1 MLQNMVSGSV
11 VKTSVLV
18 IIIFFVVQL
27 GYYFLIRSLYTKKME
42 QVM

>member
-1 MLQNMVSGSV
+1 MFAAQHSDKTTTVSLT
-11 VKTSVLV
+11 KP
-18 IIIFFVVQL
+18 INQF